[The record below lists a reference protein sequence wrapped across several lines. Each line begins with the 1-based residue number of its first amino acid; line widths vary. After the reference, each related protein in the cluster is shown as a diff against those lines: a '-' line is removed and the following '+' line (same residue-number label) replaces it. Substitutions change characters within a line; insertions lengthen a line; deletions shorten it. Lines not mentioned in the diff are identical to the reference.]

1 MLGKPA
7 CPSVALCEGGQ
18 QLNTFYGG
26 CPFRAEKDFITEAFF
41 FFLPDSI
48 NEFKRRS
55 MQKIPILFLEDD
67 DQLISMYRDFLS
79 TKGYNS
85 ILIRNGQKGLEQA
98 IVEGPSLLTLKAY
111 QDAENNSNNLPVLI
125 FTNKREPKRSSKYF
139 IKPAILSSEVFGEL
153 KSLIQ
158 ETTP

>member
-1 MLGKPA
+1 
-7 CPSVALCEGGQ
+7 
-18 QLNTFYGG
+18 
-26 CPFRAEKDFITEAFF
+26 
-41 FFLPDSI
+41 
-48 NEFKRRS
+48 